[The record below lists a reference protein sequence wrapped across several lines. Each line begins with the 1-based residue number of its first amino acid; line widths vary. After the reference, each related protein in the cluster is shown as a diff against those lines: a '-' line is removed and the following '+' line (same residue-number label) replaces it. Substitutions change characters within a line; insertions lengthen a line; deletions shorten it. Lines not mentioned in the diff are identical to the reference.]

1 MKLWIKTKILNEKL
15 SYVLQY
21 NKERLIVLNGAAQIY
36 PILSEII
43 KDQEILIPYPSFGEY
58 NRVFNVKDT
67 YDDNCEFD
75 EIFIEDK
82 IKNASNIVFVN
93 PNNPT
98 GTMLKTSWILKMID
112 NYPNKFFIVDESFIE
127 FSDENSIIDHLELS
141 PRNNVIVIRSMSK
154 TYGLPGI
161 RLGFIY
167 SCNAKLISKISSKVP
182 IWNLNS
188 LSEFFMEIILKNK
201 SFR

>member
-1 MKLWIKTKILNEKL
+1 
-15 SYVLQY
+15 
-21 NKERLIVLNGAAQIY
+21 
-36 PILSEII
+36 
-43 KDQEILIPYPSFGEY
+43 
-58 NRVFNVKDT
+58 
-67 YDDNCEFD
+67 
-75 EIFIEDK
+75 
-82 IKNASNIVFVN
+82 
-93 PNNPT
+93 
-98 GTMLKTSWILKMID
+98 MLKTSWILKMID

-201 SFR
+201 RALDKSIEKTKIDRELFINSLNNLKFVEKAYNSGGNFILFKINNKLNMSNLSEYLIQNHSIYIKDVSDKFNSKPNTFFRVAVRNPNDNNILIKFLKEIK